1 MHPFTDGN
9 GRVGREILNYLLFKD
24 KYPKLL
30 FPKKGRS
37 RYISALKLGNN
48 ENYKE
53 MVDEFADILIEQNLE
68 FLRDRTKEMIALP
81 IKEGQSR
88 ISDFSKDY

>member
-1 MHPFTDGN
+1 
-9 GRVGREILNYLLFKD
+9 
-24 KYPKLL
+24 
-30 FPKKGRS
+30 
-37 RYISALKLGNN
+37 
-48 ENYKE
+48 

-88 ISDFSKDY
+88 LSDFLIVR

>member
-1 MHPFTDGN
+1 L
-9 GRVGREILNYLLFKD
+9 V
-24 KYPKLL
+24 
-30 FPKKGRS
+30 KKGRP
-37 RYISALKLGNN
+37 RYISALKLGNS

-68 FLRDRTKEMIALP
+68 FLRERTREMIALP

-88 ISDFSKDY
+88 LSDFLITQ